1 MIFAGVITFG
11 VIYNAARV
19 SLAERERELAS
30 MRVLGLTEREVS
42 STLTTENILL
52 AVLGLLPGI
61 TLGLVLCYWLTD
73 AYSSDLYRLPFVVR
87 PMSVFLTAVVVL
99 VFTVLVNVLIRR
111 QLHGID
117 MVEAL
122 KARE

>member
-1 MIFAGVITFG
+1 MMFAGVITFG

-30 MRVLGLTEREVS
+30 MRVLGLTRREVS

-61 TLGLVLCYWLTD
+61 ALGLALCYWLTD

-111 QLHGID
+111 QLRGID